1 MQFCHVQGFIG
12 VDVAEACKKSLIEE
26 QRLELAMTTLQ

>member
-1 MQFCHVQGFIG
+1 MQLCRVQGFIC

-26 QRLELAMTTLQ
+26 QWLELAMTTS